1 MMMTGE
7 TSDRQ
12 MEEIV
17 RRHADTVYRLALV
30 HMKNT
35 QDAEDIFQE
44 VFLRLVKN
52 LDKLENDEHIKAW
65 LIRVTINC
73 CKSQFTRAYRRH
85 ETPQEQEI
93 LQEQAGAAEEPDTE
107 EHIVYETVQKLPDK
121 YRTVIHLFY
130 FEELS
135 IREIG
140 EVLKKRES
148 TIKSQLSR
156 GREKLKQLL
165 EKEGITDAAGL

>member
-1 MMMTGE
+1 MMMTGD

-30 HMKNT
+30 RMKST
-35 QDAEDIFQE
+35 QDEEDIFQE

-73 CKSQFTRAYRRH
+73 CKSQFARAYRRH
-85 ETPQEQEI
+85 ETPLEQDI
-93 LQEQAGAAEEPDTE
+93 LQERAGAADEPDSGE
-107 EHIVYETVQKLPDK
+107 NIVYETVQKLPDI

-135 IREIG
+135 IKEICD
-140 EVLKKRES
+140 VLKKRES

-156 GREKLKQLL
+156 GRDKLRELL
-165 EKEGITDAAGL
+165 EKEGITDAAGI